1 MFVIILPAHFSKCL
15 VKNQQGQV
23 ALLENTVR
31 LAHFHRLLGMN
42 RLRCSLAGSTTIARS
57 LVDLFLSRCPSISS
71 ISTLRMGRGFNSGD
85 AGVSFS
91 RLRLAKKRKS
101 ELKAAELD
109 GRKRKGSEARGG

>member
-1 MFVIILPAHFSKCL
+1 
-15 VKNQQGQV
+15 
-23 ALLENTVR
+23 
-31 LAHFHRLLGMN
+31 
-42 RLRCSLAGSTTIARS
+42 
-57 LVDLFLSRCPSISS
+57 
-71 ISTLRMGRGFNSGD
+71 MGRGFNSGD